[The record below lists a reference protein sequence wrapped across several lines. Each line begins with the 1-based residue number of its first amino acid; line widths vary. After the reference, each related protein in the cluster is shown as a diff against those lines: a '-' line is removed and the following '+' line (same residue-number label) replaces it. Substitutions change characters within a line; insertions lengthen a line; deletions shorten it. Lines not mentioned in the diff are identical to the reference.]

1 MKTEPLAEKFSKKF
15 LEVTVVENLE
25 TALEPEG
32 TRKKLKRELRAEA
45 MTRLEEAART
55 EADFENVISC
65 WDKLDANR
73 ERKERY
79 HEPIRGDMT
88 LENGLKYNGRIFPEW
103 MCSANYTSVRQGRY
117 LDVVFNCPHELG
129 EITGHPVLSKTFLK
143 LDSLQ
148 RAMAK
153 ISAALHVKQATK
165 ERTGSN
171 VASAG
176 RGLDIPLAPPVMLLR
191 SKNFF
196 RNSLCFATSPTPEQ
210 PDFAS
215 GQILIFSAWRAKIR
229 LFC

>member
-1 MKTEPLAEKFSKKF
+1 M
-15 LEVTVVENLE
+15 ENLE